1 MSNIQSFTHNAEI
14 RHESVPESSGEITL
28 GKPCI
33 THRHRVCV
41 GGGDSLIAFQ
51 YSIIGARRRLERN
64 YAGCCVLWIRYL
76 TQHPAAWFQAWL
88 KHQQP
93 QLLAST
99 HDSIHYSSQLALD
112 ILPWAVLQKT
122 SRVRDLR
129 VASALD
135 RRRRK
140 LSPGY
145 RYILPRAHTSYY
157 SMEP

>member
-1 MSNIQSFTHNAEI
+1 MRRLRTRRAYGRQNLRFAYSCHGPVNPCPTFIQSFTHNAEI

-76 TQHPAAWFQAWL
+76 RYTAPRGVVPGLAKTPTTALNFSLRPTIRSTIRPSWRWTSSRGLCCKRPAECE
-88 KHQQP
+88 
-93 QLLAST
+93 T
-99 HDSIHYSSQLALD
+99 C
-112 ILPWAVLQKT
+112 
-122 SRVRDLR
+122 
-129 VASALD
+129 
-135 RRRRK
+135 
-140 LSPGY
+140 
-145 RYILPRAHTSYY
+145 
-157 SMEP
+157 E